1 MNVRIHTKD
10 RKRSIEESAAESLA
24 VLSRE
29 SSVEEM
35 VRRNDNNTNC
45 NNGEI
50 SKDDDDDT
58 THNLWMNKFRS
69 DYLGYDLARK
79 KLNAVQLEIADLNK
93 KLKKA
98 LKTLNFYSITVQMT
112 GRAYKETY
120 MMCKSELSSFNE
132 TLPIELLSNLA
143 SSSSSSV
150 SPIFTTSNNNNK
162 NTNFDDNCIDACEQV
177 DNENTLTTC
186 NSNTNEETVP
196 SEETLSLS
204 SSSSSVH
211 DNQKILK
218 AKGIYTLACGFRV
231 QLRKHSISKN
241 TKSFLDALW
250 LYETMICTFSKFDTV
265 SDIILEGNYA
275 YMIHGRYCDNPDDY
289 YQKLGT
295 NVRRFCSNGKL
306 DSTESAQVCKAFNE
320 LIPFQGKNLA
330 SQNKD
335 IITISDWTLS

>member
-10 RKRSIEESAAESLA
+10 RKRSIEESVAESLA

-29 SSVEEM
+29 SNFEEM

-98 LKTLNFYSITVQMT
+98 LKTLKFYSISVQMT

-143 SSSSSSV
+143 SSSSV

-177 DNENTLTTC
+177 DNDNTLTTC
-186 NSNTNEETVP
+186 SSNTNEETVP

-250 LYETMICTFSKFDTV
+250 LYETMICTFSK
-265 SDIILEGNYA
+265 G
-275 YMIHGRYCDNPDDY
+275 G
-289 YQKLGT
+289 
-295 NVRRFCSNGKL
+295 
-306 DSTESAQVCKAFNE
+306 
-320 LIPFQGKNLA
+320 
-330 SQNKD
+330 
-335 IITISDWTLS
+335 